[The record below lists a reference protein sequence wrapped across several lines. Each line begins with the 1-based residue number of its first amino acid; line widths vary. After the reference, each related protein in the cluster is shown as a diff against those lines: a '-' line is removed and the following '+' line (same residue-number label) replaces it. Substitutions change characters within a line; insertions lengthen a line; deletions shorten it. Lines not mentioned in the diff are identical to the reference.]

1 MESRLLGK
9 CRFCGAEV
17 LYQDGQELVKCSSCG
32 QTLAIAEFLN
42 EQVRIQKV
50 LEEAERA
57 KERLKA
63 AEAEREQALQQLL
76 QTVRSLGNIDATL
89 QEQQNTL
96 MHALQELKAGNETQ
110 EAAMH
115 LFDAFRQGQ
124 EQGQNQTISMLRES
138 MDRQEDAA
146 EKLRSLEA
154 TAKQLAASQAA
165 HDADT
170 EWLKKIADASGR
182 LEKEQEKTDGRI
194 RDLREKISEANK
206 SIAEFEKHWKQS
218 ELQKLAGMYLQ
229 AESLQNDR
237 AFDKAE
243 DMYRQVLI
251 QGGADPE
258 VYWRIIL
265 CHYCVVY
272 QRDNEGNP
280 ILTILYPD
288 LSDPEEMSDRRN
300 LLSSIASTTKEEYY
314 TGELARLDGVLEKY
328 REVYH
333 QVKYD
338 VFISVKQA
346 TWQKGKKYYTTDHK
360 MGLDLYEH
368 LSSLGLRVFNS
379 EAPACKCPAGQEW
392 EPYILAA
399 LLSAKVMIV
408 VGTCREHMESQW
420 VKNEWS
426 RFLWLQKHEDR
437 SGKGR
442 RNLFCYISDSMNPY
456 DIPKGL
462 EPDRQAIVNSAVA
475 FSEIDSEMK
484 RAFPSLSAEPDPV
497 QAPGFPELSEELGRM
512 ETWLSLEKYER
523 ITQEY
528 NLLVDRGIYLNSSR
542 IHLYSICAEYKVKD
556 IRLLAEKVPGLLN
569 DNRFINAR
577 ECAAD
582 EAEKDLINDLV
593 EKRRELDQ
601 ARQKKR
607 KKTIRILT
615 VAALVLLAAGTLF
628 LIVRYMGTGSHET
641 KEPGVAGL
649 TQTNAPAEA
658 PTEAPTEEL
667 TEAPAAEPLF
677 TPAVG
682 RVVSFGKYE
691 QDNNTKNGNEDI
703 EWIILDIQGEQCLL
717 LSKYGLDAQPYDN
730 NYGHVWETCSLRKW
744 LNNEFLGSA
753 FNNNERAAIIETCV
767 DNGKSQGYPG
777 GQYSGND
784 TYDSVFLLSYAE
796 ADKYLTQTKRTTR
809 FTEYGRAQCPYPD
822 TNGNY
827 EWWLRIVGDGV
838 TYYVSDDGRILRDVS
853 TAAYGMVR
861 PAIWVKKSA
870 ID

>member
-1 MESRLLGK
+1 M
-9 CRFCGAEV
+9 
-17 LYQDGQELVKCSSCG
+17 
-32 QTLAIAEFLN
+32 
-42 EQVRIQKV
+42 
-50 LEEAERA
+50 
-57 KERLKA
+57 
-63 AEAEREQALQQLL
+63 
-76 QTVRSLGNIDATL
+76 
-89 QEQQNTL
+89 
-96 MHALQELKAGNETQ
+96 
-110 EAAMH
+110 
-115 LFDAFRQGQ
+115 
-124 EQGQNQTISMLRES
+124 
-138 MDRQEDAA
+138 
-146 EKLRSLEA
+146 
-154 TAKQLAASQAA
+154 
-165 HDADT
+165 
-170 EWLKKIADASGR
+170 
-182 LEKEQEKTDGRI
+182 
-194 RDLREKISEANK
+194 NK

-237 AFDKAE
+237 VFDKAE

-360 MGLDLYEH
+360 MGLDLYKH

-497 QAPGFPELSEELGRM
+497 QAPRFPELSEELGRM

-641 KEPGVAGL
+641 KEPGVVGL
-649 TQTNAPAEA
+649 TQTNAPTEKPTEA
-658 PTEAPTEEL
+658 PTEAPTKAP
-667 TEAPAAEPLF
+667 TEAPTAELSEKMALLTGSIGDVISFGTYRNNPVDWVILDK
-677 TPAVG
+677 TDMGNQKLCVRLLSCSVIDYEWYHGKYARTSWEDCHLREWLNSKWLSALKVEEGSSPAVCTLTTDG
-682 RVVSFGKYE
+682 TSLEETVYVLSAQEYE
-691 QDNNTKNGNEDI
+691 ALPAGI
-703 EWIILDIQGEQCLL
+703 
-717 LSKYGLDAQPYDN
+717 
-730 NYGHVWETCSLRKW
+730 
-744 LNNEFLGSA
+744 
-753 FNNNERAAIIETCV
+753 RAV
-767 DNGKSQGYPG
+767 L
-777 GQYSGND
+777 SGN
-784 TYDSVFLLSYAE
+784 TE
-796 ADKYLTQTKRTTR
+796 NADLQKSINQT
-809 FTEYGRAQCPYPD
+809 A
-822 TNGNY
+822 GNSIAGG
-827 EWWLRIVGDGV
+827 WWLRGKG
-838 TYYVSDDGRILRDVS
+838 TKASKAMYVDETTGRIMETEVDRV
-853 TAAYGMVR
+853 GGVR
-861 PAIWVKKSA
+861 PVISFVVSES
-870 ID
+870 DE